1 MGLLLDAQ
9 NLSIRVP
16 RFIQPLYNSFKSFL
30 PPDATNSIERAVKSD
45 EGNYT
50 CVPANLDAPSVR
62 LHVVSGKSRSLKG
75 EGGKCL
81 NRQRFRPVQFL
92 RIYQLKIL
100 VLVKNGG
107 PPKRYTR

>member
-62 LHVVSGKSRSLKG
+62 LHVVSGKSDMSLKG
-75 EGGKCL
+75 REKCW
-81 NRQRFRPVQFL
+81 NRQRLRP
-92 RIYQLKIL
+92 
-100 VLVKNGG
+100 
-107 PPKRYTR
+107 